1 MARLKAAIDATLA
14 EKAEAALKDLPNCKA
29 CIRLKAIISSARYP
43 ISLVS
48 SVFGTDRT
56 TLWRWIKRFA
66 SEGVVGLADAPK
78 GHKSPK
84 LGAEPQQRVAGWLEE
99 GRKSQGESIFWTLP
113 KLMLAIEPLA
123 KYPGIIREKLLG
135 TTDMETPVNHAVNL
149 WKIGCKI
156 SVFPEFWAWLFPATW
171 NNILSP
177 SAARHIS
184 LSNWSANSAM
194 TPNMR

>member
-66 SEGVVGLADAPK
+66 SKE
-78 GHKSPK
+78 
-84 LGAEPQQRVAGWLEE
+84 
-99 GRKSQGESIFWTLP
+99 
-113 KLMLAIEPLA
+113 
-123 KYPGIIREKLLG
+123 
-135 TTDMETPVNHAVNL
+135 
-149 WKIGCKI
+149 
-156 SVFPEFWAWLFPATW
+156 
-171 NNILSP
+171 
-177 SAARHIS
+177 
-184 LSNWSANSAM
+184 
-194 TPNMR
+194 